1 MAHESVFEADFP
13 VIRRAKSA
21 DAHQIISGIDAVCFE
36 GGAFY
41 TTRFVSTQQWDSVL
55 YHSEMAPD
63 HMLAIAER
71 EGEILGAGR
80 LFPGGDQTLMNHVA
94 ELGLFIL
101 QPFRQR
107 GIGTRLLNW
116 LVKWAEQ
123 AGIEKMTLTVFS
135 SNEPAL
141 QFFRKHH
148 FVQTGRLR
156 RQIKMDQQ
164 YIDLLLM
171 ERFLQY

>member
-1 MAHESVFEADFP
+1 MSHGWVSEADSP
-13 VIRRAKSA
+13 VIRRAGSA
-21 DAHQIISGIDAVCFE
+21 DASQIISGINAICSE

-41 TTRFVSTQQWDSVL
+41 TTRFVTTPQWESVL
-55 YHSEMAPD
+55 YHPEMAPD
-63 HMLAIAER
+63 HMLAIAEQ
-71 EGEILGAGR
+71 EGELLGAGR

-94 ELGLFIL
+94 ELGLFVL
-101 QPFRQR
+101 KPFRQR

-116 LVKWAEQ
+116 LVQWAGQ

-156 RQIKMDQQ
+156 RQIKIDQQ
-164 YIDLLLM
+164 YIDLLIL
-171 ERFLQY
+171 ERFLQ